1 MWLGSQSSVALHQS
15 KITQKCVIFQ
25 QLRTIAEEII
35 RKLDYSIR
43 VEAVLKNEDGQMLTF
58 KFVRVVQILF

>member
-1 MWLGSQSSVALHQS
+1 MAANS
-15 KITQKCVIFQ
+15 
-25 QLRTIAEEII
+25 QLRTIAEGII

-43 VEAVLKNEDGQMLTF
+43 VEAVLKNADGQMLTF

>member
-1 MWLGSQSSVALHQS
+1 MIGYWIVNRQKHFTSVKLHRNGSQ
-15 KITQKCVIFQ
+15 
-25 QLRTIAEEII
+25 TIAEEII

-58 KFVRVVQILF
+58 KFARVV